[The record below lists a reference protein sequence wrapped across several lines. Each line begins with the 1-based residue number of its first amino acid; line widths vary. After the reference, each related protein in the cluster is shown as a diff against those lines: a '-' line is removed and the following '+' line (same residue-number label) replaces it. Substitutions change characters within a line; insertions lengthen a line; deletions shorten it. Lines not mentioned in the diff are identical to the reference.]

1 MHGGNAK
8 AKAADESR
16 GIGFPRL
23 YDLLILL
30 LTRGR
35 DAAYR
40 ARLLDLAAVAPGER
54 LLDIGCG
61 TGTQAV
67 AAWRRVQPG
76 GSIAGVDLSE
86 NMLAV
91 ARRKARRARADIVFR
106 DADAASLP
114 FTDASFDLVTVTT
127 VMHMV
132 PETKRLAALR
142 EASRVLRPGGRLLL
156 VDYAGSLASRTHL
169 SAKHGPHGSFD
180 LDFWRA
186 PLAAEGFGDVSQ
198 GPLGWLDLHFL
209 RGVKKV
215 PYSKSSPG

>member
-1 MHGGNAK
+1 MHGSNAN

-54 LLDIGCG
+54 VLDIGCG

-67 AAWRRVQPG
+67 AAWRRAQPG
-76 GSIAGVDLSE
+76 GSVAGVDLSE
-86 NMLAV
+86 NMLAA
-91 ARRKARRARADIVFR
+91 ARRKARRARAKIAFHA
-106 DADAASLP
+106 ADATALP
-114 FTDASFDLVTVTT
+114 FAGESFDVVTITT

-142 EASRVLRPGGRLLL
+142 EAARVLRPGGRLLL
-156 VDYAGSLASRTHL
+156 VDYAGSLESRRHL
-169 SAKHGPHGSFD
+169 SAKHGPHGRFD
-180 LDFWRA
+180 LDLWRA
-186 PLAAEGFGDVSQ
+186 PLAAEGFREISQ

-209 RGVKKV
+209 RGVK
-215 PYSKSSPG
+215 P

>member
-1 MHGGNAK
+1 MHGNNVE
-8 AKAADESR
+8 AADESR

-54 LLDIGCG
+54 ILDIGCG

-76 GSIAGVDLSE
+76 GSIAGVDVSK
-86 NMLAV
+86 NMLAA
-91 ARRKARRARADIVFR
+91 ARRKARRARADIPFR
-106 DADAASLP
+106 AADAATLP
-114 FTDASFDLVTVTT
+114 FPDANFDLVTLTT

-132 PETKRLAALR
+132 PKVKRLAALR
-142 EASRVLRPGGRLLL
+142 EASRVLRPGGRILL

-180 LDFWRA
+180 LDLWRA
-186 PLAAEGFGDVSQ
+186 PLAAEGFRDISQ

-209 RGVKKV
+209 RGVKK
-215 PYSKSSPG
+215 